1 MMFFLMI
8 IHDVPE
14 FLYFIHEITSHH
26 ERLEV
31 ELKVSRIDV
40 IMELSFE
47 CVDHAESQLAGLVT
61 ELTQAVM
68 EQEVV
73 SVATVT

>member
-1 MMFFLMI
+1 MI
-8 IHDVPE
+8 ISDVPE
-14 FLYFIHEITSHH
+14 LLYFIHEITPHH

-31 ELKVSRIDV
+31 ELKVSWIDV

-47 CVDHAESQLAGLVT
+47 CVDHVESQLAGLVT

-68 EQEVV
+68 EQEVIRV
-73 SVATVT
+73 TTVT